1 MSGVLAIYRRELA
14 GMFLAPLAW
23 ILLCLTLVYNG
34 FFFSSFLAASGGEV
48 NQSLMFVLGQSLSSW
63 FLMAVLPPLI
73 TMRMISEES
82 RSGMLEFLLT
92 APVSDAAVIAGK
104 ALAATTFM
112 ALVWSC
118 VPLYALVV
126 QLLGA
131 QPDWGVVLVGTLGAV
146 LVSALFT
153 GIGLVA
159 SALSSTPVLAAFLA
173 MLVNLVLVFL
183 PTMLH
188 RADVAARGP
197 LHWLLARIDVMANF
211 QGSFLSG
218 ALDSAHVVFFL
229 AWTLG
234 LLFLAVRLVESRRWL

>member
-1 MSGVLAIYRRELA
+1 MTGALTIYRRELA

-34 FFFSSFLAASGGEV
+34 FLFTSYLAASGGEV
-48 NQSLMFVLGQSLSSW
+48 NQSLMFVLGQSLPSW

-82 RSGMLEFLLT
+82 RSGLLEFLLT

-131 QPDWGVVLVGTLGAV
+131 RPDWGVVLVGWLGAV
-146 LVSALFT
+146 LIAALFS
-153 GIGLVA
+153 GIGLVT
-159 SALSSTPVLAAFLA
+159 SALSGTPVLAAFLG

-183 PTMLH
+183 PTLLY
-188 RADVAARGP
+188 RGSGARRGA
-197 LHWLLARIDVMANF
+197 LHWLLEKVDVMAHF

-218 ALDSAHVVFFL
+218 ALDSAHVAFFL
-229 AWTLG
+229 AWIGG
-234 LLFLAVRLVESRRWL
+234 LLFLAVRLLETRRWL